1 MIKEIF
7 LAILLVIISLTNV
20 YTGDVFTP
28 EVKENPAPMFA
39 DGLTER
45 DIATTYPYIY
55 EDMMLDIAYLEM
67 KYPDIIEV
75 DTIGT
80 SEWGYPT
87 WTMVLGKGEKAVLI
101 NTAHHAR
108 EYPTV
113 SLTMKMINNKT
124 IPEEEMLEAWE
135 KNRMVGLWLADM
147 VRKENIQ

>member
-7 LAILLVIISLTNV
+7 LAILLVIVSLTNV

-45 DIATTYPYIY
+45 DIATTY
-55 EDMMLDIAYLEM
+55 E
-67 KYPDIIEV
+67 
-75 DTIGT
+75 IG
-80 SEWGYPT
+80 
-87 WTMVLGKGEKAVLI
+87 K
-101 NTAHHAR
+101 
-108 EYPTV
+108 TV
-113 SLTMKMINNKT
+113 NNKA
-124 IPEEEMLEAWE
+124 IPEEEILEAWE